1 RRRSEDHVRPEHQ
14 HQARP
19 RRPREPRL
27 DGAGHP
33 ARLRRCRHGRL
44 GDLQRR
50 SLDLAATGLF
60 FFFMQLISMMLK
72 AGLIVV
78 PEKNRKDFGET
89 RGLLKTAWREFQEFQ
104 GRSPIWRMA
113 LL

>member
-1 RRRSEDHVRPEHQ
+1 KLDCTLSVGVSENLSWSVLGNLL
-14 HQARP
+14 ACAAVAMAAWAISNS
-19 RRPREPRL
+19 
-27 DGAGHP
+27 GA
-33 ARLRRCRHGRL
+33 
-44 GDLQRR
+44 
-50 SLDLAATGLF
+50 LDLAATGLF

-89 RGLLKTAWREFQEFQ
+89 RGLLKTAWRESQELQ

-113 LL
+113 LDRKSTRMNSS